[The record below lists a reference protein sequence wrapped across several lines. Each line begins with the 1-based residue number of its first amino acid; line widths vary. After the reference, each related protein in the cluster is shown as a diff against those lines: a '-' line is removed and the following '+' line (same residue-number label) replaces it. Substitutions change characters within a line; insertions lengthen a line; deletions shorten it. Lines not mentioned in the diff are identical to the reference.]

1 MGNQDRDMTK
11 VTRLPEMGEGRTPT
25 CVPGLGE
32 STIVHVSTSRILAV
46 CGLVFLTGS
55 FLAAQTSTSSP
66 QESSS
71 RAQPE
76 QPPSPA
82 DAAIPDQ
89 GTQTSPPAQSRTKR
103 AINKLDPHCIDIV
116 FHSCWSSPAA
126 TPQQAMPEGEK
137 LVAKDIEVGYY
148 YLNEKNYVAAEGRL
162 KEAVELKPDSAAALI
177 GLAQAQ
183 QKLGK
188 RADARKSYEAY
199 LQLNPDGPDADKVK
213 KALAQLKETS
223 N

>member
-1 MGNQDRDMTK
+1 MENRQGDVTK
-11 VTRLPEMGEGRTPT
+11 VTTNSRNGRRQNSN
-25 CVPGLGE
+25 VRSGFGE
-32 STIVHVSTSRILAV
+32 STIFHVSVSRILAI
-46 CGLVFLTGS
+46 CGLVFLSGS
-55 FLAAQTSTSSP
+55 FLVAQTSTSSP
-66 QESSS
+66 EESSS
-71 RAQPE
+71 RSQPG
-76 QPPSPA
+76 QPPSPP
-82 DAAIPDQ
+82 DAPIPDQ
-89 GTQTSPPAQSRTKR
+89 RTQTSPPAQSRTKR
-103 AINKLDPHCIDIV
+103 AINKFDPHCIDII

-126 TPQQAMPEGEK
+126 TPQQAIPEGEK

-213 KALAQLKETS
+213 KALAQLREST